1 MTKPLVRNAADPDQV
16 KKAKDKEKFNREDE
30 ILDLKEVLATHSG
43 RRFIWRYLEKCG
55 VFTSSFT
62 GNSETFFKEGS
73 RNIGLQLL
81 ADVQEANIESLI
93 EMMKLKGKLNE

>member
-1 MTKPLVRNAADPDQV
+1 MKPLVQNSADPDQV
-16 KKAKDKEKFNREDE
+16 KKAKDKEKYNREDE
-30 ILDLKEVLATHSG
+30 LHDLKQVLSTNEG
-43 RRFIWRYLEKCG
+43 KRFIWRYLEKCG

-62 GNSETFFKEGS
+62 GNSETFFKEGG

-93 EMMKLKGKLNE
+93 EMMKLKGKMNE